1 VRDGFVQGECPCP
14 EDTDVI
20 TFPVDDARWYLPSPG
35 GMVSQVHPPS
45 CGCDPFANRL
55 CSHYSGIRQRS
66 RVHTPCGRHGLRGA
80 FAGSTR
86 RSADQDAHGLDRSKL
101 PPAGPWP
108 DRCGACGEASM
119 LKSPGSREVS
129 ICGGR
134 PERHRYGL
142 SCRGTTSS
150 NPSPSSGES
159 CELSRTR
166 ASTNQ
171 RPRLHVSPGGA
182 ANVLAYDH

>member
-1 VRDGFVQGECPCP
+1 MP
-14 EDTDVI
+14 
-20 TFPVDDARWYLPSPG
+20 
-35 GMVSQVHPPS
+35 
-45 CGCDPFANRL
+45 RL
-55 CSHYSGIRQRS
+55 CSGEDSHRQADKNVR
-66 RVHTPCGRHGLRGA
+66 LRRMLPIF
-80 FAGSTR
+80 FAKTR
-86 RSADQDAHGLDRSKL
+86 MGWTSKL

-150 NPSPSSGES
+150 NPSPSSEES
-159 CELSRTR
+159 ATKDAHPARSARLLQLLVARHG
-166 ASTNQ
+166 ASPFFALAAAAQ
-171 RPRLHVSPGGA
+171 RQMGAALVVHGQPLAVHCIWFRRPRARLQKPSHLLDLGVPPAHSGQ
-182 ANVLAYDH
+182 VCR